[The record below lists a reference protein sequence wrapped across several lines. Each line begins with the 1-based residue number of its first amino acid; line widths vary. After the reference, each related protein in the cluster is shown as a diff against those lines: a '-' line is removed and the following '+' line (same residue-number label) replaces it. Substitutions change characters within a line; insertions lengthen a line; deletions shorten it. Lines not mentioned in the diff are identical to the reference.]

1 VLLAGGQNDFGAGS
15 RSSRSDVDR
24 DDDGRIEDAELLLA
38 LDAWQDDEPMPG
50 TEDVMLDD
58 SAVDKP
64 VRMWKEE
71 TEIGK

>member
-24 DDDGRIEDAELLLA
+24 DDGRIEDAELLLA

-58 SAVDKP
+58 SAVGKL
-64 VRMWKEE
+64 VRMWKKE
-71 TEIGK
+71 TEIGTQ